1 MGNKKT
7 KHTLEM
13 QTDKKIKGAI
23 LVLVILILCVA
34 GYGISTMLPKETE
47 KQAEADS
54 QPEPEITSVI
64 IGDTEGTIE
73 KTEEDGKERYEICA
87 TLPVDFPFEK
97 TTLNLELSEGATL
110 SDASNCLLTDLG
122 GRWVVNLT
130 VENACLVVEAGGQS
144 RTFRFRESILYKFS
158 KGRRGE
164 VHWAN

>member
-97 TTLNLELSEGATL
+97 TTLNLELSVGATL

-144 RTFRFRESILYKFS
+144 RTYYFRLDVK
-158 KGRRGE
+158 
-164 VHWAN
+164 

>member
-23 LVLVILILCVA
+23 LVLVILILCVV

-144 RTFRFRESILYKFS
+144 RTYYFRLDVK
-158 KGRRGE
+158 
-164 VHWAN
+164 

>member
-1 MGNKKT
+1 MESVPCFPKK
-7 KHTLEM
+7 
-13 QTDKKIKGAI
+13 QRA
-23 LVLVILILCVA
+23 
-34 GYGISTMLPKETE
+34 
-47 KQAEADS
+47 AEADS

-110 SDASNCLLTDLG
+110 SDASNSLLTDLG

-144 RTFRFRESILYKFS
+144 RTYYFRLDVK
-158 KGRRGE
+158 
-164 VHWAN
+164 

>member
-1 MGNKKT
+1 
-7 KHTLEM
+7 
-13 QTDKKIKGAI
+13 
-23 LVLVILILCVA
+23 
-34 GYGISTMLPKETE
+34 MLPKETE

-144 RTFRFRESILYKFS
+144 RTYYFRLDVK
-158 KGRRGE
+158 
-164 VHWAN
+164 

>member
-54 QPEPEITSVI
+54 QPDRRSHPSSSVI
-64 IGDTEGTIE
+64 QREPLR
-73 KTEEDGKERYEICA
+73 KQKRM
-87 TLPVDFPFEK
+87 V
-97 TTLNLELSEGATL
+97 
-110 SDASNCLLTDLG
+110 
-122 GRWVVNLT
+122 R
-130 VENACLVVEAGGQS
+130 NAMKSVRLYLWI
-144 RTFRFRESILYKFS
+144 FRL
-158 KGRRGE
+158 RRPR
-164 VHWAN
+164 

>member
-23 LVLVILILCVA
+23 RVLVILILCVA

-144 RTFRFRESILYKFS
+144 RTYYFRLDVK
-158 KGRRGE
+158 
-164 VHWAN
+164 

>member
-64 IGDTEGTIE
+64 VGDTEGTIE

-144 RTFRFRESILYKFS
+144 RTYYFRLDVK
-158 KGRRGE
+158 
-164 VHWAN
+164 

>member
-64 IGDTEGTIE
+64 IGDTEGTID

-97 TTLNLELSEGATL
+97 TTLNMELSEGATL
-110 SDASNCLLTDLG
+110 SDASNCLLTDLC

-144 RTFRFRESILYKFS
+144 RTYYFRLDVK
-158 KGRRGE
+158 
-164 VHWAN
+164 

>member
-97 TTLNLELSEGATL
+97 TTLNLELSDGATL

-144 RTFRFRESILYKFS
+144 RTYYFRLDVK
-158 KGRRGE
+158 
-164 VHWAN
+164 

>member
-47 KQAEADS
+47 RQAEADS

-144 RTFRFRESILYKFS
+144 RTYYFRLDVK
-158 KGRRGE
+158 
-164 VHWAN
+164 

>member
-64 IGDTEGTIE
+64 IGDTEGPIE

-87 TLPVDFPFEK
+87 TLPVDFPVEK
-97 TTLNLELSEGATL
+97 TTLHLELSEGATL

-144 RTFRFRESILYKFS
+144 RTYYFRLDVK
-158 KGRRGE
+158 
-164 VHWAN
+164 

>member
-64 IGDTEGTIE
+64 IGDPEGTIE

-144 RTFRFRESILYKFS
+144 RTYYFRLDVK
-158 KGRRGE
+158 
-164 VHWAN
+164 

>member
-87 TLPVDFPFEK
+87 TLPVDFPFEE
-97 TTLNLELSEGATL
+97 TTLNLELSEEATL

-144 RTFRFRESILYKFS
+144 RTYYFRLDVK
-158 KGRRGE
+158 
-164 VHWAN
+164 

>member
-122 GRWVVNLT
+122 GRWVVN
-130 VENACLVVEAGGQS
+130 
-144 RTFRFRESILYKFS
+144 ILFPV
-158 KGRRGE
+158 GCE
-164 VHWAN
+164 VNTCIKYFQVPRKYFI

>member
-47 KQAEADS
+47 RQAEADS

-97 TTLNLELSEGATL
+97 TTLNLELSDGATL

-144 RTFRFRESILYKFS
+144 RTYYFRLDVK
-158 KGRRGE
+158 
-164 VHWAN
+164 

>member
-1 MGNKKT
+1 MGNKKK
-7 KHTLEM
+7 KHTLET
-13 QTDKKIKGAI
+13 QTDRKIKGVV
-23 LVLVILILCVA
+23 LVLVILIICVA
-34 GYGISTMLPKETE
+34 GYGISTMLPGEAE
-47 KQAEADS
+47 KQEEADTDS
-54 QPEPEITSVI
+54 QPVPEITSVI

-97 TTLNLELSEGATL
+97 TTLNLELSDGATL

-144 RTFRFRESILYKFS
+144 RIYYFRLDVE
-158 KGRRGE
+158 
-164 VHWAN
+164 

>member
-87 TLPVDFPFEK
+87 TLPVDLPFEK

-144 RTFRFRESILYKFS
+144 RTYYFRLDVK
-158 KGRRGE
+158 
-164 VHWAN
+164 

>member
-13 QTDKKIKGAI
+13 QTDKKIKRAI

-144 RTFRFRESILYKFS
+144 RTYYFRLDVK
-158 KGRRGE
+158 
-164 VHWAN
+164 

>member
-73 KTEEDGKERYEICA
+73 KTEEDGKEHYEICA

-144 RTFRFRESILYKFS
+144 RTYYFRLDVK
-158 KGRRGE
+158 
-164 VHWAN
+164 